1 MADTPPTTPPTT
13 DDTLTPQEE
22 SKFSKFLAKFL
33 VEDDE
38 KHPPAPTPTAP
49 SPTPPTPA
57 APTQAGGTLESA
69 INAVLDRRDRDSE
82 LKTQVG
88 NLTRE
93 VAELKGRPKKK
104 RAWFSPLFGD

>member
-1 MADTPPTTPPTT
+1 MADTPPPTPPTT
-13 DDTLTPQEE
+13 DELTPQEE
-22 SKFSKFLAKFL
+22 GKFSRFLAKFL

-38 KHPPAPTPTAP
+38 KHPPTPTPTAP
-49 SPTPPTPA
+49 SPAPP
-57 APTQAGGTLESA
+57 APTAPQGGGTLESA